1 MYFLFFLFSPYS
13 STVPCVSIFYI
24 QYLYF
29 HSVHLS
35 RFPLKSPSSKS
46 PSTLELLYSI
56 AQWTP
61 RSCWIPLFQA
71 SQSRSNSVNLL
82 VLKNINRNCSTFTS
96 LQKNANKCKFKVEM
110 TIFFKL
116 SFCDN
121 CNSLQLHVRLFN
133 FHSKYWYSYILL
145 HMIFYKFILCSIT
158 RIRIWPFLSDSRSR
172 FWSIIPKTYV
182 DTFEHFWA
190 FLNS

>member
-1 MYFLFFLFSPYS
+1 MKLKYFKPLFLCIFSFFSLLPIPLLYL
-13 STVPCVSIFYI
+13 VSLSFI
-24 QYLYF
+24 YLYF

-82 VLKNINRNCSTFTS
+82 VLKNINRNCSSFTS
-96 LQKNANKCKFKVEM
+96 LQKNANKC
-110 TIFFKL
+110 
-116 SFCDN
+116 N
-121 CNSLQLHVRLFN
+121 VRLFN
-133 FHSKYWYSYILL
+133 LHCKYWYSYIFL

-190 FLNS
+190 FFNS

>member
-1 MYFLFFLFSPYS
+1 MRYSHVKLKYFKPLFLCIFCFFSLLPIPLLYL
-13 STVPCVSIFYI
+13 VSLSFI
-24 QYLYF
+24 YLYF

-82 VLKNINRNCSTFTS
+82 VLKNINRNCSSLTS

-110 TIFFKL
+110 TIFLKY
-116 SFCDN
+116 
-121 CNSLQLHVRLFN
+121 LFVITVIL
-133 FHSKYWYSYILL
+133 YSYTLGCLTYIVNIDIL
-145 HMIFYKFILCSIT
+145 IFSY
-158 RIRIWPFLSDSRSR
+158 IWYFTSLYYDP
-172 FWSIIPKTYV
+172 
-182 DTFEHFWA
+182 
-190 FLNS
+190 